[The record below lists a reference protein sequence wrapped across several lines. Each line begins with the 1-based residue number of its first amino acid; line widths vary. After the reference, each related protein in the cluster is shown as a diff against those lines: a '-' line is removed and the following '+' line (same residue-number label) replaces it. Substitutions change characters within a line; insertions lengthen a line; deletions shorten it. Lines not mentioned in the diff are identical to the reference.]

1 MSGPEENII
10 TNIRKGFIMKRALI
24 IAVAALALLA
34 AFAVADPGHR
44 GRGSDDMTCGMGGR
58 GMGHGADGFFG
69 PGMLLKAA
77 DEIGLDD
84 GQKAKISQMAEQ
96 FGLERIDKTATLEK
110 AELELRHMRM
120 NDAADN
126 EILSQMDKV
135 GKLKTEMQKMKFS
148 HRQAIRGVLTEQQ
161 IDKLKEFRRER
172 HEERGQ
178 FGGCGFGH
186 GHGQGQGMAPDA
198 PGQGFGPGTGPKN
211 ADCWKR

>member
-1 MSGPEENII
+1 
-10 TNIRKGFIMKRALI
+10 MKKALI

-44 GRGSDDMTCGMGGR
+44 GRGDSDMARGMGER

-96 FGLERIDKTATLEK
+96 FGLERIDKKAALDK

-148 HRQAIRGVLTEQQ
+148 HRQAVKGVLTEQQ
-161 IDKLKEFRRER
+161 IDKLKELRQEKGK
-172 HEERGQ
+172 ERGH
-178 FGGCGFGH
+178 FGGHGLGH
-186 GHGQGQGMAPDA
+186 GKGMAPDA
-198 PGQGFGPGTGPKN
+198 PGQGFGPGTGPNN